1 MKFLLSLFVFSFG
14 VALASAQGSSQAALD
29 SEQPVLVA
37 MASVNGLP
45 MELSTSCEKGT
56 AIFKVVNV
64 GEALPSSII
73 FNIVRVNVDQVVS
86 KRRMNLSPG
95 QTATFKL
102 KNADKIAGEI
112 GLFMD
117 AQWLPRER
125 QIDASVQCSA

>member
-1 MKFLLSLFVFSFG
+1 MRFLLSLFVFSFG
-14 VALASAQGSSQAALD
+14 VALASVQGSSQAAFD
-29 SEQPVLVA
+29 EEQPILVA

-45 MELSTSCEKGT
+45 IEVSTSCDKGA

-73 FNIVRVNVDQVVS
+73 FNIVRVEIDTVVS

-102 KNADKIAGEI
+102 KNADKIAGDI

-125 QIDASVQCSA
+125 QIDASIQCSP